1 MRIYTQ
7 VLASL
12 AILAVAAV
20 AWLFLAPGGRDVLV
34 RLGIG
39 SGAVETASK
48 APGAGGPGGGGSG
61 GRQKTRVVAE
71 PVTTG
76 VVNDVLEAIGD
87 GEAVQTVT
95 VLPQVA
101 GTITDVLISSGD
113 MVDKGQ
119 VIARLDNREETV
131 ARDQAKVALEA
142 AARQS
147 QINQKIKS
155 SISELSLYTS
165 QIAEQTAELQL
176 QSAELALAKRDIV
189 APFAGIAGILQ
200 INAGDYV
207 TTASPIVTIDDR
219 STILVDFSVPERF
232 AAAIQSG
239 QAIEARPVATPN
251 KLFKGEVEAVDN
263 RIDEDSRTFTVRA
276 KIDNADDALRAGMSF
291 NVTMHF
297 AGDTYPA
304 VDSLA
309 VQWDSQGSYVW
320 QLVDGKAQKA
330 RVSIIRRNP
339 DLILVD
345 GDLKPGDQVITEG
358 LQRLREGAE
367 VDVVNQDGSKAGEQ
381 VSSRNAA

>member
-20 AWLFLAPGGRDVLV
+20 AWLFLAPGGRDVLAK
-34 RLGIG
+34 LGIG
-39 SGAVETASK
+39 GAVTQSASK
-48 APGAGGPGGGGSG
+48 AGGAGGGGGFG

-101 GTITDVLISSGD
+101 GTVTDVLISSGD

-165 QIAEQTAELQL
+165 QIAEQTAELEL
-176 QSAELALAKRDIV
+176 QSAELALAKRDII

-263 RIDEDSRTFTVRA
+263 RIDEASRTFTVRA

-381 VSSRNAA
+381 VSSRKAA